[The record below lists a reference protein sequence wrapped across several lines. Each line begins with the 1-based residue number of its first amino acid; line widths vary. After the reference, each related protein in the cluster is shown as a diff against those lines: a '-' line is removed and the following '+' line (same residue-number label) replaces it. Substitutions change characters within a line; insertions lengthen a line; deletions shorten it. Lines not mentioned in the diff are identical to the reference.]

1 MTEETPSP
9 DMRALDLR
17 VLAGHIYACSLVLRL
32 TLEALE
38 TKGIMNLPSLRE
50 NLDHAHLLLSEM
62 YPLTG
67 DNAEILKA
75 TEDQFAK
82 ILGRVR

>member
-9 DMRALDLR
+9 DMPALDPR
-17 VLAGHIYACSLVLRL
+17 VLAGQIYACSLVLRL

-38 TKGIMNLPSLRE
+38 KKRVMDLSSLRE
-50 NLDHAHLLLSEM
+50 NLDHAHLLLAETF
-62 YPLTG
+62 PLTG
-67 DNAEILKA
+67 DHAEILKA

-82 ILGRVR
+82 ILGQGR